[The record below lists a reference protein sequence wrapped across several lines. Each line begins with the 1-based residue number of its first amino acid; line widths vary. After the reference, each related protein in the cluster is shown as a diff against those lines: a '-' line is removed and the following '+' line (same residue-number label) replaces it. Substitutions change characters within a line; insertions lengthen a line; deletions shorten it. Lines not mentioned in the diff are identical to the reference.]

1 MDLFANIDPT
11 LKEWVLIPLLI
22 FFARIMDVSIGTLR
36 IVFVSRGDKKIAPLL
51 GFVETLIWLVAVGQI
66 LNNVSNVAG
75 YLAFGAGYATGNYIG
90 LLLEER
96 LAMGQVVIRTIM
108 SMPAE
113 KLTEILREEGYR
125 VTCIDAQGRDGK
137 TQIIFMIVPRK
148 KVQHV
153 IDLIL
158 EYNPR
163 AFYSIE
169 NIRSVSDDPTVSSAT
184 DEDNGWRK
192 FFPLRKAK

>member
-22 FFARIMDVSIGTLR
+22 YFARIMDVSIGTLR

-108 SMPAE
+108 SLPAE
-113 KLTEILREEGYR
+113 KLTEILRDEGYR

>member
-1 MDLFANIDPT
+1 MEFFADLDPT

-22 FFARIMDVSIGTLR
+22 FFARILDVSIGTLR

-75 YLAFGAGYATGNYIG
+75 YLAFGAGYATGNYLG
-90 LLLEER
+90 LKLEER

-113 KLTEILREEGYR
+113 VLIDKLRDEGYR

-137 TQIIFMIVPRK
+137 TQILFMIIPRK
-148 KVQHV
+148 KVDHV

-158 EYNPR
+158 EHNPR

-169 NIRSVSDDPTVSSAT
+169 NIRSVSEDPNLNPPN
-184 DEDNGWRK
+184 DQGFRK

>member
-1 MDLFANIDPT
+1 MELFANIDPT

-22 FFARIMDVSIGTLR
+22 FFARILDVSIGTLR

-75 YLAFGAGYATGNYIG
+75 YLAFGAGYATGNYLG
-90 LLLEER
+90 LKLEER

-113 KLTEILREEGYR
+113 ILIGKLREEGYR

-137 TQIIFMIVPRK
+137 TQILFMIIPRK
-148 KVQHV
+148 KIPHV
-153 IDLIL
+153 IDMIL
-158 EYNPR
+158 EYNPH

-169 NIRSVSDDPTVSSAT
+169 NIRSVSEDPNMNPTA
-184 DEDNGWRK
+184 DNGWRK

>member
-1 MDLFANIDPT
+1 MEFFANIDPT
-11 LKEWVLIPLLI
+11 IKDWVLIPLLI

-36 IVFVSRGDKKIAPLL
+36 IVFVSRGDKKVAPLL

-90 LLLEER
+90 LMIEER

-108 SMPAE
+108 SLSAE
-113 KLTEILREEGYR
+113 ELIGKLREEGYR

-137 TQIIFMIVPRK
+137 TQILFMIIPRK
-148 KVQHV
+148 KIQHV
-153 IDLIL
+153 IDMIL

-169 NIRSVSDDPTVSSAT
+169 NIRSVSEDPNLNPAS
-184 DEDNGWRK
+184 DQGFRK